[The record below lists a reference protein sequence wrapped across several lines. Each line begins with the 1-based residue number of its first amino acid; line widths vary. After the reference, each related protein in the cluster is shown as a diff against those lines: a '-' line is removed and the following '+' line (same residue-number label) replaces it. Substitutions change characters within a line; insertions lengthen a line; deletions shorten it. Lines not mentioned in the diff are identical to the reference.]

1 MQLDI
6 ALGQEKAPLTFHLV
20 DAANT
25 DVNLPEGALER
36 LKKAAGDK
44 LSTVTL
50 PSEEGLHIAF
60 IGKSGNDPYD
70 LEANRKAGH
79 KALGE
84 IRQEK
89 FTHAQVIDHMKDADA
104 VPAFIEG
111 LLLSDYQFEVLKSK
125 PKGLDKLIVRLHS
138 SVFSAKALDD
148 LVQLTHSVH
157 WARDLVNLPLSH
169 LTAEGF
175 ARAVATAGDR
185 NGYSVEVFNKQK
197 IESLKMGGLLAV
209 NLGSI
214 DPPTFT
220 IAEWKPEKVV
230 NKNPIVLVGK
240 GVVYDTGGISLKPT
254 ANSMDFMKSDM
265 AGAAMMAA
273 TIDAFAR
280 LKLPVHIMALLPA
293 TDNRPD
299 GNAFVPGDVI
309 TMHKG
314 TTVEVKNTD
323 AEGRLLLAD
332 ALSYAKK
339 FNPSLVIDA
348 ATLTGAAVRAIG
360 TYGCCTMGTADDAA
374 FKQLNDAGYETY
386 ERNVRFPMWPEYDEE
401 LKSDVADMSNLG
413 KGEGGQVSA
422 GAFLKHFTNYPWI
435 HIDIAGPSFMHSKNN
450 YRGKGGTGTGV
461 RLLVRF
467 LKKHFNL

>member
-6 ALGQEKAPLTFHLV
+6 ALGLEDASMNFHLIDRDKVKVKLPEAALNRVKEAAEDKLTHVILPAEKA
-20 DAANT
+20 
-25 DVNLPEGALER
+25 
-36 LKKAAGDK
+36 
-44 LSTVTL
+44 
-50 PSEEGLHIAF
+50 LHIAF
-60 IGKSGNDPYD
+60 LGEAGNDPYT
-70 LEANRKAGH
+70 LEAHRKAGH
-79 KALGE
+79 EALSQ
-84 IRQEK
+84 IRHNKSVTIQI
-89 FTHAQVIDHMKDADA
+89 FDHMNDADA
-104 VPAFIEG
+104 VGAFIEG
-111 LLLSDYQFEVLKSK
+111 LLLSDYHFEVLKSE
-125 PKGLDKLIVRLHS
+125 PKGSDATVIRVKS
-138 SVFSAKALDD
+138 SVFSAKALDEM
-148 LVQLTHSVH
+148 VQLTYAVH

-185 NGYSVEVFNKQK
+185 NGFSVEVFTKQK

-209 NLGSI
+209 NRGSI

-220 IAEWKPEKVV
+220 IAEWKPEKAV
-230 NKNPIVLVGK
+230 NKKPVVLVGK

-273 TIDAFAR
+273 VLDACAR
-280 LKLPVHIMALLPA
+280 LKLPIHTMALIPA

-299 GNAFVPGDVI
+299 GNAIVPGDVI
-309 TMHKG
+309 TMYDG

-323 AEGRLLLAD
+323 AEGRLILAD

-339 FNPSLVIDA
+339 FEPSLVIDA

-360 TYGCCTMGTADDAA
+360 TYGCCVMGTADDDI
-374 FKQLNDAGYETY
+374 FEELNEAGYETY
-386 ERNVRFPMWPEYDEE
+386 ERNVRFPLWPEYEEE

-422 GAFLKHFTNYPWI
+422 AMFLKHFTDYPWM
-435 HIDIAGPSFMHSKNN
+435 HIDIAGPSFMHSKSS

-467 LKKHFNL
+467 MKKHFDL

>member
-6 ALGQEKAPLTFHLV
+6 AHGQETTWLNFHLI
-20 DAANT
+20 DTAK
-25 DVNLPEGALER
+25 PELKLTPEASDR
-36 LKKAAGDK
+36 LKVAIDDE
-44 LSTVTL
+44 L
-50 PSEEGLHIAF
+50 PRVILPVANGLHVAF
-60 IGKSGNDPYD
+60 LGKTGDDPYT
-70 LEANRKAGH
+70 LEAHRKAGNEAM
-79 KALGE
+79 ALM
-84 IRQEK
+84 RAEK
-89 FTHAQVIDHMKDADA
+89 CVKLQITDHTNDPK
-104 VPAFIEG
+104 VVGAFIEG
-111 LLLSDYQFEVLKSK
+111 ILLSDYHFEVLKSE
-125 PKGLDKLIVRLHS
+125 PKGSDATVVRVHAPS
-138 SVFSAKALDD
+138 FSAKALDE
-148 LVQLTHSVH
+148 LVQLTHAVH

-175 ARAVATAGDR
+175 ARAVATASDR

-209 NLGSI
+209 NRGSI

-220 IAEWKPEKVV
+220 IAEWKPE
-230 NKNPIVLVGK
+230 NPKNEKPIVLVGK

-265 AGAAMMAA
+265 AAAAMMAA
-273 TIDAFAR
+273 VVDACAR

-299 GNAFVPGDVI
+299 GNAIVPGDVI
-309 TMHKG
+309 TMSDG

-360 TYGCCTMGTADDAA
+360 TYGCCSMGTADDDL
-374 FKQLNDAGYETY
+374 FDDLSEAGYETY
-386 ERNVRFPMWPEYDEE
+386 ERNVRFPLWPEYEEE
-401 LKSDVADMSNLG
+401 LKSDAADMSNLG

-422 GAFLKHFTNYPWI
+422 GMFLKHFTDYPWI
-435 HIDIAGPSFMHSKNN
+435 HIDIAGPSFMHQKNS

-467 LKKHFNL
+467 LKKHFDL